1 MALQKLGDSLKGQR
15 WLAYTVLGALALV
28 FAAWGAY
35 GIVDISFG
43 PGAYAAKVNGEK
55 ITGEEVREAWLREQ
69 PQWQQRY
76 GGEIPPDEQRRLQD
90 NLLEGMV
97 RGSLL
102 TERTR
107 ELGYRVSQQQINE
120 AIRNVPQFQIDGK
133 YNADSAKAVLAQ
145 VGLSVEQFKRDVT
158 RDLQRQQVQEGLR
171 ASDFLTAHELE
182 RLFALEN
189 EQREVR
195 YAVLPPEK
203 FAAGADVSDAAV
215 AKYYEANK
223 RDFLTPESVRLRYG
237 ELRLDQL
244 ASQVA
249 ISDQELRD
257 AYEAAKD
264 RYVEPERRRA
274 RHILISVEAP
284 KDDAAARK
292 KAEDVLAQARSGKD
306 FAALAKEFSQD
317 PGSAAQ
323 GGDLGWSDRGAF
335 VAPFADALFSMS
347 VGEIRGPVK
356 TQYGYH
362 VIRLDEIQPGKTKT
376 FEEARG
382 ELEAQLHREGA
393 GELFGDRHEQIE
405 LRIEQAGGDLDALA
419 SEFGLTVGTVDPFM
433 RGGGGAPLG
442 SSPDLQEVV
451 FSDTVLNQRRIGG
464 PLMLGEDRLV
474 IVQVLDHRRPAPRP
488 LAEVREDIISALRE
502 EHGTQEAEKAARDAQ
517 QRLAGGASFDE
528 VVRALGLEVEAARYI
543 GRFDPSVPAQV
554 REEAFALPKPA
565 ADQPSVSAITLDGGG
580 AAVVAVTSSRVD
592 QPDPNPELRAQRV
605 RMMQARLAMRD
616 VAAYVEELRRTADVT
631 KNPKVFE

>member
-1 MALQKLGDSLKGQR
+1 MLQRLGDSLKGQK

-43 PGAYAAKVNGEK
+43 PGSYAAKVNGTK
-55 ITGEEVREAWLREQ
+55 ITAEEVRDAWMREQ
-69 PQWQQRY
+69 PEWQQRY
-76 GGEIPPDEQRRLQD
+76 GGEIPQDEQTRLQD
-90 NLLEGMV
+90 RLLEGMV
-97 RGSLL
+97 RSSLL
-102 TERTR
+102 EERTR
-107 ELGYRVSQQQINE
+107 ELGYRVSPRELGEALRNE
-120 AIRNVPQFQIDGK
+120 PAFHLDGK
-133 YNADSAKAVLAQ
+133 FDRGVYGSRLAQ
-145 VGLSVEQFKRDVT
+145 AGLSVTQFEAEMRKT
-158 RDLQRQQVQEGLR
+158 LQRQQVQNALR
-171 ASDFLTAHELE
+171 TSDFLTPQELD

-215 AKYYEANK
+215 SKYYEANQQ
-223 RDFLTPESVRLRYG
+223 DFLTPESVRLRYG
-237 ELRLDQL
+237 ELRLEQL
-244 ASQVA
+244 ASEVTV
-249 ISDQELRD
+249 SDQELRD
-257 AYEAAKD
+257 AYAAAKD

-274 RHILISVEAP
+274 RHILIAAESP

-292 KAEDVLAQARSGKD
+292 KAEDVLAEARAGKD
-306 FAALAKEFSQD
+306 FGELAKQHSQD

-323 GGDLGWSDRGAF
+323 GGELGWSERSAF

-362 VIRLDEIQPGKTKT
+362 LIRLDEIQPGKAKT
-376 FEEARG
+376 FEEARL
-382 ELEAQLHREGA
+382 ELDAQLHRERA
-393 GELFGDRHEQIE
+393 ADLFGERQEQVE
-405 LRIEQAGGDLDALA
+405 LRIEQVGNDLGALA
-419 SEFGLTVGTVDPFM
+419 SEFGLTVGTVETFM

-442 SSPDLQEVV
+442 SSPELQEVV
-451 FSDTVLNQRRIGG
+451 FGDTVLNQRRIGG

-474 IVQVLDHRRPAPRP
+474 IVQVLDHRRPTPRP
-488 LAEVREDIISALRE
+488 LAEVREDIVSALRE
-502 EHGTQEAEKAARDAQ
+502 AHGTEEAEKAARDAQ
-517 QRLAGGASFDE
+517 GRLASGVSFDD
-528 VVRALGLEVEAARYI
+528 VVRSLGLAVDAARYI

-565 ADQPSVSAITLDGGG
+565 GGTPSVSAITLDGGG
-580 AAVVAVTSSRVD
+580 AAVVAVSNVRVD
-592 QPDPNPELRAQRV
+592 QSDPNPELRAQRV
-605 RMMQARLAMRD
+605 RQMQARLALRD

>member
-55 ITGEEVREAWLREQ
+55 ITAEEVRDAWMREQ
-69 PQWQQRY
+69 PEWQQRY
-76 GGEIPPDEQRRLQD
+76 GGEIPQDEQTRLQD
-90 NLLEGMV
+90 RLIEGMV
-97 RGSLL
+97 RNSLL

-107 ELGYRVSQQQINE
+107 DLGYRVSEQQLAE
-120 AIRNVPQFQIDGK
+120 AIRSEPAFQVDGR
-133 YNADSAKAVLAQ
+133 YNADAAKARLAQ
-145 VGLSVEQFKRDVT
+145 AGLSVQEFEQEMR
-158 RDLQRQQVQEGLR
+158 RALQRVQVQNALR
-171 ASDFLTAHELE
+171 ASDFVTPRELE
-182 RLFALEN
+182 RIFALEN

-203 FAAGADVSDAAV
+203 FAVDADVSDAAIQ
-215 AKYYEANK
+215 KYYQANQ
-223 RDFLTPESVRLRYG
+223 RDFLTTESVRLRYA

-244 ASQVA
+244 ASQVTV
-249 ISDQELRD
+249 SDQELRE

-274 RHILISVEAP
+274 RHILITAESP
-284 KDDAAARK
+284 NDDAAARK
-292 KAEDVLAQARSGKD
+292 KAEDVLAQARAGKD
-306 FAALAKEFSQD
+306 FGALAKEHSQD

-323 GGDLGWSDRGAF
+323 GGDLGWSERNAF
-335 VAPFADALFSMS
+335 VAPFADAVFAMKP
-347 VGEIRGPVK
+347 GEIRGPVK
-356 TQYGYH
+356 TEYGYH

-382 ELEAQLHREGA
+382 ELEAQMHRERA
-393 GELFGDRHEQIE
+393 GELFGDRQEQIE

-419 SEFGLTVGTVDPFM
+419 SEFGLTAGTVDPFT

-442 SSPDLQEVV
+442 SSAELQEVV

-474 IVQVLDHRRPAPRP
+474 IVQVADHRRPTPRP
-488 LAEVREDIISALRE
+488 LAEVREQIVSALRE
-502 EHGTQEAEKAARDAQ
+502 EHGTREAEKAARDAQ
-517 QRLAGGASFDE
+517 QRLASGASFDE
-528 VVRALGLEVEAARYI
+528 VVKALGLEVEAARYI

-565 ADQPSVSAITLDGGG
+565 GGRPSVSALTLDGGG
-580 AAVVAVTSSRVD
+580 AAVVAVSNARAD
-592 QPDPNPELRAQRV
+592 AGDPNPELRAQRI
-605 RMMQARLAMRD
+605 RMMQARLSMQD

>member
-1 MALQKLGDSLKGQR
+1 MALQQLGDSLKGQR

-43 PGAYAAKVNGEK
+43 PGSYAAKVNGEK
-55 ITGEEVREAWLREQ
+55 IPAEEVREEWLRQQ
-69 PQWQQRY
+69 PEWQQRY
-76 GGEIPPDEQRRLQD
+76 GGEIPQDEQARLQD
-90 NLLEGMV
+90 RLLEGMV
-97 RGSLL
+97 RSSLL

-107 ELGYRVSQQQINE
+107 ELGYRVSPQQLSE
-120 AIRNVPQFQIDGK
+120 AIRSYPAFQIDGR
-133 YNADSAKAVLAQ
+133 YDANAARSRLAQ
-145 VGLSVEQFKRDVT
+145 AGVSVQQFEQEMR
-158 RDLQRQQVQEGLR
+158 RELQRLQVQNGLR
-171 ASDFLTAHELE
+171 ASDFLTPKELE
-182 RLFALEN
+182 RILALEN

-203 FAAGADVSDAAV
+203 FSAGADLSDAAIK
-215 AKYYEANK
+215 KYYEAN
-223 RDFLTPESVRLRYG
+223 RQDFLTPESVRLRYG
-237 ELRLDQL
+237 ELRLEQL
-244 ASQVA
+244 ASQVTV
-249 ISDQELRD
+249 SDQELRE

-274 RHILISVEAP
+274 RHILIQAEGG
-284 KDDAAARK
+284 DDAAARK

-323 GGDLGWSDRGAF
+323 GGDLGWSDRTAF
-335 VAPFADALFSMS
+335 VAPFADALFAMQ
-347 VGEIRGPVK
+347 VGEVRGPVK
-356 TQYGYH
+356 TEFGYH
-362 VIRLDEIQPGKTKT
+362 VIRLDEIQAGKTKT

-382 ELEAQLHREGA
+382 ELEAQLHRERA
-393 GELFGDRHEQIE
+393 GELFGDRHEEIE

-419 SEFGLTVGTVDPFM
+419 SEFGLAVGTVDQFM

-442 SSPDLQEVV
+442 SSPELQEVV
-451 FSDTVLNQRRIGG
+451 FGDTVLNQRRIGG

-488 LAEVREDIISALRE
+488 LAEVREQIVSALRE
-502 EHGTQEAEKAARDAQ
+502 EHGTREAEKAARDAQ
-517 QRLAGGASFDE
+517 QRLASGTSFDE
-528 VVRALGLEVEAARYI
+528 VVRGFGLDVEGARYI

-565 ADQPSVSAITLDGGG
+565 GSQPSVSALTLDGGG
-580 AAVVAVTSSRVD
+580 AAIVAVSNVRVD
-592 QPDPNPELRAQRV
+592 RPEANPELLAQRV
-605 RMMQARLAMRD
+605 RQMQARLALQD